1 MTTTSAAPTAASGDA
16 EQPGL
21 RERKKRETA
30 RAIEVAAVE
39 LAAEQPLA
47 DVTVEAISA
56 RADITSR
63 TFFNYYA
70 GKEDAVLGN
79 SRAFPRLGFGHISWR
94 AGVGVVE
101 TLVEAVIEELSAFDL
116 GSAEYQMKKRRVM
129 LENPHLLARDFQTLG
144 DIEAELAEAARR
156 LLDAEGVV
164 PEPEREERA
173 WAVVVLVGGV
183 IRLAMQRWSRG
194 SGSRSPVGTY
204 VTEALESLRTAAAAH
219 PVPPADPTDSPSS
232 PSARRTPDSSR
243 NA

>member
-1 MTTTSAAPTAASGDA
+1 MSLDSLSTRPSPDIEVT
-16 EQPGL
+16 GL

-39 LAAEQPLA
+39 LAAEQSLA

-79 SRAFPRLGFGHISWR
+79 SRAFPRPPFSGIAPR
-94 AGVGVVE
+94 PDKGVVE
-101 TLVEAVIEELSAFDL
+101 TILDAVVEELSAFDL
-116 GSAEYQMKKRRVM
+116 GSAEYQAKKRLV
-129 LENPHLLARDFQTLG
+129 LLQNPHLLARDFQTIG
-144 DIEAELAEAARR
+144 DIEAELVEAARR

-164 PEPEREERA
+164 PESEREERA

-183 IRLAMQRWSRG
+183 FRLAMQHWSRDTD
-194 SGSRSPVGTY
+194 SRSPVGTY
-204 VTEALESLRTAAAAH
+204 VADALSALRGAARDA
-219 PVPPADPTDSPSS
+219 
-232 PSARRTPDSSR
+232 
-243 NA
+243 